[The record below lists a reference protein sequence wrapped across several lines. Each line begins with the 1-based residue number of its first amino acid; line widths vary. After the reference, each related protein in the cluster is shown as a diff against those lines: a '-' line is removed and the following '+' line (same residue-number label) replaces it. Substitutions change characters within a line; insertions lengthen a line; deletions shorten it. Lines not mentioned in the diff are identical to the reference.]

1 MLGLFTDHETVI
13 CCVKKVVQDLAP
25 VLMPIYIKPPYSC
38 FNYLHP
44 VRIVAVQSALKHTSN
59 VITQLQLGEVGNLM
73 QHSFYQ
79 SDTVALPLN
88 TTVDIHKPQIYAL
101 EACNANNSTVV

>member
-13 CCVKKVVQDLAP
+13 CCVKNVVQDMAP
-25 VLMPIYIKPPYSC
+25 VLMPIYMKPPNLY

-59 VITQLQLGEVGNLM
+59 IMTQLQLIEVGNLM

-79 SDTVALPLN
+79 SDTVALPLT
-88 TTVDIHKPQIYAL
+88 TTVDIQKPQHYAMK
-101 EACNANNSTVV
+101 ACNPNNATLV

>member
-13 CCVKKVVQDLAP
+13 CCVKMVVQDMAP
-25 VLMPIYIKPPYSC
+25 VLMPIDMKPPDPC

-44 VRIVAVQSALKHTSN
+44 VWIVAVQSALKHTSN
-59 VITQLQLGEVGNLM
+59 IISQLQPGEVGNLM

-79 SDTVALPLN
+79 SDTVALPLT
-88 TTVDIHKPQIYAL
+88 TTVDIQKPQIYATK
-101 EACNANNSTVV
+101 ACNPNNATLV